1 MALLIWIDIAGK
13 TSLFAWLLCCQKSSP
28 NSGLIVGQTR
38 DEPEWVLLQ
47 LGTLCGAES
56 DPSMPRCCCCH
67 DDGGYVAPAH
77 THCLFVDRQVSR
89 QQDDTVKITHN
100 TLALGLPCMEKW
112 KGQKQYRGK
121 LPEKK
126 EKKQAL
132 HPPCQCMCVCVFY
145 FFPGR
150 FNSL

>member
-67 DDGGYVAPAH
+67 DDAKRGSCLGSCFPLVLFTLWHLLNLGFCLCESHWLFFFLYCTFCWQVLIILGHFPSLFSVKCLQLS
-77 THCLFVDRQVSR
+77 HCQFVS
-89 QQDDTVKITHN
+89 
-100 TLALGLPCMEKW
+100 
-112 KGQKQYRGK
+112 K
-121 LPEKK
+121 LPV
-126 EKKQAL
+126 AVL
-132 HPPCQCMCVCVFY
+132 WVC
-145 FFPGR
+145 
-150 FNSL
+150 